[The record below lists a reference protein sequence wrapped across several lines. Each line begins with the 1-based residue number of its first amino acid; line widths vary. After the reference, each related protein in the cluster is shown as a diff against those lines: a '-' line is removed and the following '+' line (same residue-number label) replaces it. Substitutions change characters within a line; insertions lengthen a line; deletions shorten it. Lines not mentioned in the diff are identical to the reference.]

1 MSEWIN
7 KLRDS
12 HADFDKG
19 GLIDS
24 LGNNPF
30 DGFSL
35 WFDEAIANNEI
46 EANACVLSTV
56 DNSNLQPTSRIVYL
70 KELKN
75 NQFVFYTNYKSQK
88 GKELSDNPKAS
99 LLFFWPGL
107 QRQVRIEGIVNK
119 VSTEESDVYFASRPR
134 ESQLG
139 AWASHQSEILNDRN
153 DLITRLEELDLKYP
167 DRVPRPPHWGGYA
180 LIPQLLEFWQG
191 LPSRLHDRLI
201 FQKTDDNWNTFRKNP

>member
-24 LGNNPF
+24 LGNSPF
-30 DGFSL
+30 DGFTL

-56 DNSNLQPTSRIVYL
+56 DNTNFQPASRIVYL

-75 NQFVFYTNYKSQK
+75 NQFVFYTNYNSQK
-88 GKELSDNPKAS
+88 GKELLDNPKAS

-139 AWASHQSEILNDRN
+139 AWASHQSEVLNNRN

-167 DRVPRPPHWGGYA
+167 DQVPRPPHWGGYA
-180 LIPQLLEFWQG
+180 LSPQLLEFWQG

-201 FQKTDDNWNTFRKNP
+201 FQKSGDNWNTFRKNP

>member
-7 KLRDS
+7 KLRHNHS
-12 HADFDKG
+12 DFDRG

-30 DGFSL
+30 QGFSM
-35 WFDEAIANNEI
+35 WFDEAIVNNEI

-56 DNSNLQPTSRIVYL
+56 DISSLQPTSRIVYL

-75 NQFVFYTNYKSQK
+75 EQFVFYTNYKSQK
-88 GKELSDNPKAS
+88 GKELLENPNSS
-99 LLFFWPGL
+99 LLFFWPGI
-107 QRQVRIEGIVNK
+107 QRQVRIEGLVDK
-119 VSTEESDVYFASRPR
+119 VSSEESDVYFASRPR

>member
-7 KLRDS
+7 KLRDN

-24 LGNNPF
+24 LGTNPF
-30 DGFSL
+30 KGFSL
-35 WFDEAIANNEI
+35 WFDESMANNEI

-56 DNSNLQPTSRIVYL
+56 DIRTVQPTSRVVYL

-75 NQFVFYTNYKSQK
+75 ELFVFYTNYKSQK
-88 GKELSDNPKAS
+88 GNELLENPKAT

-107 QRQVRIEGIVNK
+107 QRQVRIEGVVSK
-119 VSTEESDVYFASRPR
+119 VSAEESDAYFASRPR

-139 AWASHQSEILNDRN
+139 AWASHQSEV
-153 DLITRLEELDLKYP
+153 LINRDELINRLEELDRKYP
-167 DRVPRPPHWGGYA
+167 NFVPRPPHWGGYEMSPN
-180 LIPQLLEFWQG
+180 LIEFWQG
-191 LPSRLHDRLI
+191 LPSRLHDRLV
-201 FQKTDDNWNTFRKNP
+201 FQKTADNWSTFRKNP

>member
-35 WFDEAIANNEI
+35 WFDEAITKNEI

-56 DNSNLQPTSRIVYL
+56 DKANFQPTSRIVYL

-107 QRQVRIEGIVNK
+107 QRQLRIEGIVNK
-119 VSTEESDVYFASRPR
+119 VSPEESDIYFASRPR

-180 LIPQLLEFWQG
+180 LRPQLLEFWQG

>member
-30 DGFSL
+30 NGFSL

-56 DNSNLQPTSRIVYL
+56 DNANLQPTSRIVYL

-119 VSTEESDVYFASRPR
+119 VSREESDVYFASRPR

-153 DLITRLEELDLKYP
+153 DLITRLEELNLKYP

>member
-7 KLRDS
+7 RLRDS
-12 HADFDKG
+12 HADFDRG

-30 DGFSL
+30 NGFSI
-35 WFDEAIANNEI
+35 WFDEAMANNEM
-46 EANACVLSTV
+46 EVNACVLSTV
-56 DNSNLQPTSRIVYL
+56 DLIDLQPSSRIVYL
-70 KELKN
+70 KEMRN
-75 NQFVFYTNYKSQK
+75 EQFVFYTNYTSQK
-88 GKELSDNPKAS
+88 GKELLENPNAS

-107 QRQVRIEGIVNK
+107 QRQVRIEGLVEK
-119 VSTEESDVYFASRPR
+119 VSEEESDSYFASRPR

-139 AWASHQSEILNDRN
+139 AWASHQSEVLNDRN
-153 DLITRLEELDLKYP
+153 ELISRLEELDKKYS

-180 LIPQLLEFWQG
+180 LSPRLIEFWQG

-201 FQKTDDNWNTFRKNP
+201 FQKTDNNWSTFRKNP

>member
-30 DGFSL
+30 NGFSL

-56 DNSNLQPTSRIVYL
+56 DNANLQPTSRIVYL

-107 QRQVRIEGIVNK
+107 QRQLRIEGIVNK
-119 VSTEESDVYFASRPR
+119 VSPEESDIYFASRPR

-180 LIPQLLEFWQG
+180 LRPQLLEFWQG

>member
-7 KLRDS
+7 KLRHNHS
-12 HADFDKG
+12 DFDKG

-30 DGFSL
+30 QGFSM
-35 WFDEAIANNEI
+35 WFDEAIVNNEI

-56 DNSNLQPTSRIVYL
+56 DISSLQPTSRIVYL

-75 NQFVFYTNYKSQK
+75 EQFVFYTNYKSQK
-88 GKELSDNPKAS
+88 GKELLENPNSS
-99 LLFFWPGL
+99 LLFFWPGI
-107 QRQVRIEGIVNK
+107 QRQVRIEGLVDK
-119 VSTEESDVYFASRPR
+119 VSSEESDVYFASRPR

-139 AWASHQSEILNDRN
+139 AWASHQSEPLDDRN
-153 DLITRLEELDLKYP
+153 DLINRLEELDTKYP
-167 DRVPRPPHWGGYA
+167 DQVPRPPHWGGYA
-180 LIPQLLEFWQG
+180 LSPQLLEFWQG

-201 FQKTDDNWNTFRKNP
+201 FQKSGDNWNTFRKNP

>member
-1 MSEWIN
+1 MSDSIN

-24 LGNNPF
+24 LGNSPF
-30 DGFSL
+30 DGFNL

-56 DNSNLQPTSRIVYL
+56 DISSLQPTSRIVYL

-75 NQFVFYTNYKSQK
+75 EQFVFYTNYKSQK
-88 GKELSDNPKAS
+88 GKELLENPNSS
-99 LLFFWPGL
+99 LLFFWPGI

-119 VSTEESDVYFASRPR
+119 VSPEESDVYFASRPR

-139 AWASHQSEILNDRN
+139 AWASHQSKLLDNRN

-180 LIPQLLEFWQG
+180 LSPKLLEFWQG

-201 FQKTDDNWNTFRKNP
+201 FQKSGDNWNTFRKNP

>member
-7 KLRDS
+7 KLRHNHS
-12 HADFDKG
+12 DFDRG

-30 DGFSL
+30 QGFSM
-35 WFDEAIANNEI
+35 WFDEAIVNNEI

-56 DNSNLQPTSRIVYL
+56 DISSLQPTSRIVYL

-75 NQFVFYTNYKSQK
+75 EQFVFYTNYKSQK
-88 GKELSDNPKAS
+88 GKELLENPNSS

-119 VSTEESDVYFASRPR
+119 VSPEESDVYFASRPR

-139 AWASHQSEILNDRN
+139 AWASHQSEPLDDRN
-153 DLITRLEELDLKYP
+153 DLINRLEELDTKYP
-167 DRVPRPPHWGGYA
+167 DQVPRPPHWGGYA
-180 LIPQLLEFWQG
+180 LSPQLLEFWQG

-201 FQKTDDNWNTFRKNP
+201 FQKSGDNWNTFRKNP

>member
-24 LGNNPF
+24 LGTNPLK
-30 DGFSL
+30 GFSL
-35 WFDEAIANNEI
+35 WFDEAIAHNEM
-46 EANACVLSTV
+46 EANACIVSTIEV
-56 DNSNLQPTSRIVYL
+56 STLQPSSRIVYL

-75 NQFVFYTNYKSQK
+75 EQFVFYTNYKSQK
-88 GKELSDNPKAS
+88 GSELLENPKAS

-107 QRQVRIEGIVNK
+107 QRQVRIEGLVEK
-119 VSTEESDVYFASRPR
+119 VSSEESDIYFASRPR

-139 AWASHQSEILNDRN
+139 AWASNQSEVLNDRN
-153 DLITRLEELDLKYP
+153 DLISRLEEFDVKFP
-167 DRVPRPPHWGGYA
+167 NEVPRPPHWGGYGLSPN
-180 LIPQLLEFWQG
+180 LIEFWQG
-191 LPSRLHDRLI
+191 LPSRLHDRLV
-201 FQKTDDNWNTFRKNP
+201 FQKTAESWSTFRKNP

>member
-7 KLRDS
+7 RLRDI
-12 HADFDKG
+12 HADFDRG

-30 DGFSL
+30 NGFSI
-35 WFDEAIANNEI
+35 WFDEAMANNEM
-46 EANACVLSTV
+46 EVNACVLSTV
-56 DNSNLQPTSRIVYL
+56 DVIDLQPSSRIVYL
-70 KELKN
+70 KEMRN
-75 NQFVFYTNYKSQK
+75 EQFVFYTNYTSQK
-88 GKELSDNPKAS
+88 GKELLENPNAS

-107 QRQVRIEGIVNK
+107 QRQVRIEGLVEK
-119 VSTEESDVYFASRPR
+119 VSEAESDSYFASRPR

-139 AWASHQSEILNDRN
+139 AWASHQSEVLNDRN
-153 DLITRLEELDLKYP
+153 ELISRLEELDKKYS

-180 LIPQLLEFWQG
+180 LSPRLIEFWQG

-201 FQKTDDNWNTFRKNP
+201 FQKTDNNWSTFRKNP

>member
-12 HADFDKG
+12 HSDFDKG

-30 DGFSL
+30 NGFSL

-46 EANACVLSTV
+46 EANACVLCTV
-56 DNSNLQPTSRIVYL
+56 DTSSLQPTSRVVYL

-75 NQFVFYTNYKSQK
+75 EQFVFYTNYNSQK
-88 GKELSDNPKAS
+88 GKELLENPKAA

-107 QRQVRIEGIVNK
+107 QRQVRIEGFVQK
-119 VSTEESDVYFASRPR
+119 VTAEESDIYFDSRPR

-139 AWASHQSEILNDRN
+139 AWASHQSEVLNDRI
-153 DLITRLEELDLKYP
+153 DLITRLEELDAKYP
-167 DRVPRPPHWGGYA
+167 DRVPRPPHWGGYGLSPN
-180 LIPQLLEFWQG
+180 LIEFWQG

-201 FQKTDDNWNTFRKNP
+201 FQKTKNNWDIFRKNP

>member
-7 KLRDS
+7 RLRDS
-12 HADFDKG
+12 HADFDRG

-30 DGFSL
+30 NGVSI
-35 WFDEAIANNEI
+35 WFDEAMANNEM
-46 EANACVLSTV
+46 EVNACVLSTV
-56 DNSNLQPTSRIVYL
+56 DLIDLQPSSRIVYL
-70 KELKN
+70 KEMRN
-75 NQFVFYTNYKSQK
+75 EQFVFYTNYTSQK
-88 GKELSDNPKAS
+88 GKELLENPNAS

-107 QRQVRIEGIVNK
+107 QRLVRIEGLVEK
-119 VSTEESDVYFASRPR
+119 VSEAESDSYFASRPR

-139 AWASHQSEILNDRN
+139 AWASHQSEVLNDRN
-153 DLITRLEELDLKYP
+153 ELISRLEELDKKYF

-180 LIPQLLEFWQG
+180 LSPRLIEFWQG

-201 FQKTDDNWNTFRKNP
+201 FQKTDNNWSTFRKNP